1 MVVAY
6 TPWGGGAFWGS
17 ARPITRG
24 REAHRAAEFAAAP
37 FLSPLLPQSQ
47 QLLPFGNMSRG
58 APLTLT
64 SLLAP
69 LDKAGF
75 ERLDKRL
82 TVPEQ
87 VPPYGQGKVLNRY
100 WDILPCPRTS
110 VKLRCLNGD
119 QSTQYINA
127 NYIRGSSHTPT
138 GKPNPRE
145 YIAAQGPLP
154 ATVDAFVRMIFEQQ
168 CSAVVMTTRLVEGQ
182 KVKCERYW
190 PSKAGFAQRC
200 VSVVDVALDLAAAPQ
215 MPPPPSTLLMPH
227 LQAHYTCPHLQAHCT
242 WSRPHPELIHIDNLH
257 SPILSLTLPWS
268 YLLISIP
275 GMAISLWDCCA
286 SRTNATTSAAHCH

>member
-1 MVVAY
+1 M
-6 TPWGGGAFWGS
+6 PHGGEGHFGAQRVRS
-17 ARPITRG
+17 TRG

-37 FLSPLLPQSQ
+37 FLSPLVPQSQ
-47 QLLPFGNMSRG
+47 QLLTFGNMSRG
-58 APLTLT
+58 APLTLA

-200 VSVVDVALDLAAAPQ
+200 VSAVHVALGLATAPQ
-215 MPPPPSTLLMPH
+215 MPPPPSILHMPPPPSTLHMVPP
-227 LQAHYTCPHLQAHCT
+227 APGVDT
-242 WSRPHPELIHIDNLH
+242 HICNLH
-257 SPILSLTLPWS
+257 SPILSLTFPWS
-268 YLLISIP
+268 YPLISIP
-275 GMAISLWDCCA
+275 GMAILLWDCCA
-286 SRTNATTSAAHCH
+286 CRTNATTSAAHCH